1 MPIVISAFVAGLIF
15 GLGLIVSEMIN
26 PAKVQAF
33 LDIFGNWDPSLAF
46 VMAGAVTVSALGYR
60 FARSRGA
67 PVLASRLDLPVRRE
81 IDQRLVG
88 GAAVFGV
95 GWGLAGICPGPAI
108 VDLAFGLSQIYVF
121 VAAMLFGMALVG
133 LMPLHWLQPRPQLQP
148 RVTDG

>member
-1 MPIVISAFVAGLIF
+1 MPIVLSAFVAGLIF
-15 GLGLIVSEMIN
+15 GLGLIVSQMIN

-46 VMAGAVTVSALGYR
+46 VMAGAVTVSALGYG

-67 PVLASRLDLPVRRE
+67 PVLASELDLPARRE
-81 IDQRLVG
+81 IDPRLVG

-108 VDLAFGLSQIYVF
+108 VDLPFGSSQIYVF
-121 VAAMLFGMALVG
+121 VAAMLLGMALVRF
-133 LMPLHWLQPRPQLQP
+133 MALHGLQPRPQLQP
-148 RVTDG
+148 QATDG